1 MAQTLKKIFTAG
13 IDEVVQDYTI
23 ESWHVSQSVDAFTGT
38 QAYDITLSGSLVVT
52 GSVAINGLSNVF
64 QNDIL
69 TYNSNTGLISYTAS
83 SAFNVNNFYTSSVT
97 QSITSS
103 VVNNNINSSTINQ
116 TIISSSVNTPAPSDK
131 YVQYNS
137 GSTFGASI
145 GFQYDYTIGSLSQ
158 GDNCLLGPSATYAHV
173 EGVNTVAL
181 QSGAHAEGG
190 STLAFGIASHAE
202 GGATLAFGIA
212 SHAEGYLTTSSGA
225 YSHAEGNGTISSG
238 SYSHAEGNSTK
249 AIGNYSHAEGYQTSA
264 SGHFSHAEGGLA
276 RATGVYSHA
285 EGQST
290 FATATG
296 SHAEGQNTQA
306 TGVYSHAEGAG
317 TLAQAGYSHTEGFGT
332 TVSSSAV
339 GGHAEGSSTTV
350 RGQYAHSEGA
360 STLAIGAYS
369 HVEGYLTTS
378 SINANYAHAEGIGT
392 IADGNYQH
400 VMGAYNSSNTSPSSF
415 IIGNGTDT
423 STRKNLIFA
432 SGSSFQVSGSLNVSG
447 SFSAQYRDI
456 GVVEVANIS
465 SGILLSKSDYNV
477 VFTATNTLVGFKNAI
492 QLPSGMDV
500 GSIIYLQRV
509 SGNIA
514 CTISG
519 SSGHTINGAAGFSF
533 PTTVYTRRMFVFN
546 GSGWYVE
553 V

>member
-13 IDEVVQDYTI
+13 IDEVFQDYTI

-38 QAYDITLSGSLVVT
+38 QAYDITLSGSLVIT
-52 GSVAINGLSNVF
+52 GSVAINGLSNALPGNV
-64 QNDIL
+64 L
-69 TYNSNTGLISYTAS
+69 TYDSNTGRIYYTAS

-97 QSITSS
+97 QSISNS
-103 VVNNNINSSTINQ
+103 VVNNTVNQSTVNQ
-116 TIISSSVNTPAPSDK
+116 TIISSSVNTPAPSNK

-145 GFQYDYTIGSLSQ
+145 GFQYDYTIESFSQ
-158 GDNCLLGPSATYAHV
+158 GNNCLLGPSATYAHV

-190 STLAFGIASHAE
+190 
-202 GGATLAFGIA
+202 ATLASGIA
-212 SHAEGYLTTSSGA
+212 SHAEGYNTTSSGA
-225 YSHAEGNGTISSG
+225 YSHTEGGITKATGDYSHAEGYATITPG
-238 SYSHAEGNSTK
+238 LYSHAEGN
-249 AIGNYSHAEGYQTSA
+249 QTSA
-264 SGHFSHAEGGLA
+264 SGNYSHAEGGLA

-290 FATATG
+290 LASATG
-296 SHAEGQNTQA
+296 SHAEGTTTQA
-306 TGVYSHAEGAG
+306 TGVYSHAEGGA
-317 TLAQAGYSHTEGFGT
+317 TFAQAGFSHTEGYGT
-332 TVSSSAV
+332 IVSSSAV
-339 GGHAEGSSTTV
+339 GGHAEGLSTTV

-400 VMGAYNSSNTSPSSF
+400 VMGAYNASNTSPSSF
-415 IIGNGTDT
+415 IIGNGTSA
-423 STRKNLIFA
+423 STRKNLVFA
-432 SGSSFQVSGSLNVSG
+432 SGSSFQVSGSLNLSG
-447 SFSAQYRDI
+447 SFTPQYRDI

-477 VFTATNTLVGFKNAI
+477 VFTATNTSVGFKNAI

-519 SSGHTINGAAGFSF
+519 SSSHTINGAAGFSF
-533 PTTVYTRRMFVFN
+533 PTTLYTRRMFVFN